1 MLARLHEETERVRQ
15 LLDPMPDLITFVS
28 KRAAHRLKHYEY
40 PRRPAEESDTVIVN
54 LNIDTPEIETK
65 LVRLYVDNSRAIC
78 AYDDD
83 TESVSGCA
91 DTQFVSL
98 KIDSAPSQYPAR
110 SYRRYTRGRRLRQDS

>member
-28 KRAAHRLKHYEY
+28 KRAAHRFKHDDYSVRHRKE
-40 PRRPAEESDTVIVN
+40 PKTVVVN
-54 LNIDTPEIETK
+54 LKIDTPEIETK

-83 TESVSGCA
+83 DENVSGCT
-91 DTQFVSL
+91 DTRFVSL
-98 KIDSAPSQYPAR
+98 KIDFAPRESPAGSYPR
-110 SYRRYTRGRRLRQDS
+110 YVRRRR